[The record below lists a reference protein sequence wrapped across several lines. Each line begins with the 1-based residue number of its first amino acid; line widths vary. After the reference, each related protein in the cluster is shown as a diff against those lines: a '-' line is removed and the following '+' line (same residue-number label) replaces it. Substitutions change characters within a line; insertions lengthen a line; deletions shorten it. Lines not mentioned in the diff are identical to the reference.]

1 MKELFNKEKW
11 RYLFYTISHPSEGYY
26 WIRHQE
32 RGSVAIAVL
41 LVIVFSV
48 CFSLNRL
55 YAGFVVN
62 DIEPVTVNSVAELG
76 GVLMLYFIACVG
88 NWSITCL
95 MEGEGRFKDIL
106 IAVGYAMAP
115 MIAGF
120 VLATLVSQVIAE
132 NEEAFYTI
140 LLGLGVGYG
149 VIMMLVGIMQVHNY
163 TLGKTLVTL
172 FLTVL
177 AVFIIIFLALLVVNF
192 ITQVYTFLRSIYTE
206 LIFRS

>member
-95 MEGEGRFKDIL
+95 MEDEGRFKDIL